1 MSYNSTRDFR
11 AYLYSRFYA
20 FSYEKNNPREWC
32 VKHRQRIGIHSSMY
46 LCIIAS
52 YTCDWELAHKNSLPY
67 CTTTARAIQFPFWIW
82 RTGKKMNFKIGDH
95 DHFVRREKT
104 KNYNEFGAV
113 VVMCVCAMCSKR
125 QMELFRSCL
134 VALRCGSATDW
145 IECTNIR
152 TSFLKI
158 IDIENVRLLRDAN
171 ATIPFRRGR

>member
-1 MSYNSTRDFR
+1 MVCEAQTTYRYPLVNVLVHNCFIHMRLRISSQKFITILHNDCARDSVPI
-11 AYLYSRFYA
+11 LDLT
-20 FSYEKNNPREWC
+20 N
-32 VKHRQRIGIHSSMY
+32 
-46 LCIIAS
+46 
-52 YTCDWELAHKNSLPY
+52 
-67 CTTTARAIQFPFWIW
+67 
-82 RTGKKMNFKIGDH
+82 GKKMNFKIGDH

-171 ATIPFRRGR
+171 ATIPFRRGK